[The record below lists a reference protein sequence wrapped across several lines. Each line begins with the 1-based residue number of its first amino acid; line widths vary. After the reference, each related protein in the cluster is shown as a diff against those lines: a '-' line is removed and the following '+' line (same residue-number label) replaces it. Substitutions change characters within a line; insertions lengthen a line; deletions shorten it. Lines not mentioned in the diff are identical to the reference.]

1 MTTGARSASASSSPT
16 TRYQVRWPSRSRWP
30 SMAAT
35 YRSAAPILRR
45 AVASGARPAARP
57 PLAALPRRVESARD
71 VGDEV
76 GGVLDAGAEADVALA
91 HRVGPPARPALRAR
105 VQSPEAR
112 RLGHE
117 RQRREE
123 RLRALGALQREAD
136 DRADAGPGEGGAVG
150 GGAQR
155 VGHCGGFVLLALEA
169 HRERRQRAVR
179 EPRL

>member
-1 MTTGARSASASSSPT
+1 
-16 TRYQVRWPSRSRWP
+16 
-30 SMAAT
+30 MAAT
-35 YRSAAPILRR
+35 YRSAAAILRR
-45 AVASGARPAARP
+45 RVTSGARPGAGP

-91 HRVGPPARPALRAR
+91 HPLGPPARPALRAR
-105 VQSPEAR
+105 VQSAEAR

-136 DRADAGPGEGGAVG
+136 DRADAGPAEVGDGGAGTRAGG
-150 GGAQR
+150 GGA
-155 VGHCGGFVLLALEA
+155 GGGGARGAPAPAGVLGPGPG
-169 HRERRQRAVR
+169 RRPAGAARGGGGSHASNG
-179 EPRL
+179 P

>member
-35 YRSAAPILRR
+35 YRSAAPILGR

-57 PLAALPRRVESARD
+57 PLAALPRRVERARD

-76 GGVLDAGAEADVALA
+76 GGVLDAGAEADVALGDLLG
-91 HRVGPPARPALRAR
+91 RPARAALRAR
-105 VQSPEAR
+105 VQATEPR

-117 RQRREE
+117 RQRAEK
-123 RLRALGALQREAD
+123 RLRALRALEREAHD
-136 DRADAGPGEGGAVG
+136 GAD
-150 GGAQR
+150 
-155 VGHCGGFVLLALEA
+155 L
-169 HRERRQRAVR
+169 
-179 EPRL
+179 